1 MKNNDDTTMAPA
13 AVQCGDVSRE
23 EKSGQL
29 AEALDQLAGDMQRA
43 WLVEGNFARTIAYG
57 LAVGKMREAL
67 DNKVM
72 VSLMKLKGSK
82 LGFRTDEGPKV
93 QPYPMEVVR
102 DCIIDAVTLG
112 LQCVGNQFNILGGN
126 MYVTKEGFTYLLR
139 QLPGLQDLKM
149 IYHPAEISESSTG
162 GARRDGSQYQKIER
176 EGLIAVDVSCQYKGR
191 KVEERLEFVVK
202 VNAGMTQDAI
212 IGKAERKARA
222 WLYNYLTDSTIVD
235 GDAAE
240 AMQELRDVTPARTQ
254 PRAAVV
260 TPSFLEGDKAAAGND
275 AANASVTEGTASRF
289 QDAPVAELTAAMSTR
304 LAENPAKPD
313 EIPGMKGAGD
323 VPPFGEVVKG

>member
-1 MKNNDDTTMAPA
+1 MSAELMTATPA
-13 AVQCGDVSRE
+13 GQAGGAVSRE
-23 EKSGQL
+23 VKGGQL
-29 AEALDQLAGDMQRA
+29 ATALDRLADDMQRA
-43 WLVEGNFARTIAYG
+43 WLAEGNFARTIAYG

-72 VSLMKLKGSK
+72 ASLMKLKGSK

-93 QPYPMEVVR
+93 GCYSAEVVR

-139 QLPGLQDLKM
+139 RLPGLRELKM
-149 IYHPAEISESSTG
+149 IYHPAQIQESSTSG
-162 GARRDGSQYQKIER
+162 VSRNGEQYQKIER
-176 EGLIAVDVSCQYKGR
+176 EGLVAVDVSCVYNGR
-191 KVEERLEFVVK
+191 EVKERLEFVVK

-222 WLYNYLTDSTIVD
+222 WLYNYLTDSAISD

-240 AMQELRDVTPARTQ
+240 AAQELRDVTPPQKA
-254 PRAAVV
+254 AAVS
-260 TPSFLEGDKAAAGND
+260 PSFLEGGYQ
-275 AANASVTEGTASRF
+275 TQEGM
-289 QDAPVAELTAAMSTR
+289 QDALP
-304 LAENPAKPD
+304 N
-313 EIPGMKGAGD
+313 
-323 VPPFGEVVKG
+323 FGEVVRKEEV